1 MKDLFSI
8 GEVAKYQK
16 ISKQTLIFYDKIGL
30 FCPVYVDPDNGY
42 RYYSA
47 SQLDELDTILIMKKI
62 GFSLNDIRE
71 HLQNYNIDSSLAAF
85 RQQME
90 VIDQKIGELR
100 LIRSRVAQRCTQME
114 QAKKYLDETGGDDGG
129 SMPGPGVT
137 VEEMEEQYILVR
149 EIEEP
154 YTLRETSVATKQCFA
169 EAFEK
174 QLPVFFESGVTVPL
188 SKIREG
194 RFTEASHAFLLTEK
208 TEQAEEIRCLPA
220 GRIAGTFHR
229 GDYASIGSSYRRIL
243 DYCDANSLEI
253 ISDSYEF
260 CINDYITSHDE
271 DEYITR
277 ILFYIR

>member
-1 MKDLFSI
+1 MKNLFSI
-8 GEVAKYQK
+8 GEVARYQK

-42 RYYSA
+42 RYYNA

-71 HLQNYNIDSSLAAF
+71 HMQNYNIDSSLAAF

-90 VIDQKIGELR
+90 VIDQKIDELR

-114 QAKKYLDETGGDDGG
+114 QAKKYLDETGT
-129 SMPGPGVT
+129 GVT
-137 VEEMEEQYILVR
+137 VGQLEEQYILVR

-174 QLPVFFESGVTVPL
+174 QLPVFFECGVIVPL
-188 SKIREG
+188 PKIREG